1 MGAMKLRA
9 PLSASSHCLVH
20 SLMDISSSGET
31 DHSGAVEH
39 VFLHSDIP
47 ISQAFGPMSV
57 RGIFGS
63 SNQGVS

>member
-9 PLSASSHCLVH
+9 QLSASSHCLVH
-20 SLMDISSSGET
+20 SLMSVSPEEKSNSGT
-31 DHSGAVEH
+31 VEH
-39 VFLHSDIP
+39 VFLPSDVP

-57 RGIFGS
+57 CGIFGS